1 MSKNIS
7 KNIKNDILEKDLEN
21 LENENELIEAIINNS
36 LIEDVEDIEEEDDEE
51 EEEDIE
57 EGNYIGKNKNTEENK
72 KTNIIIKVNV
82 NSNDSQDCNKEKSF
96 QIYQDIL
103 ENLLIDLFEYHFYE
117 ISQEKKKRLRNKILE
132 SKYHIEFFCIK
143 SNADFSK
150 HVLCILKEK
159 IYELIKYIVNII
171 KKMKENDTIS
181 LKNILKVKNSLNL
194 TGKDIIKIFD
204 KAFQRTQKF
213 DISSV
218 IISLFITNFLSK
230 NFYEKITDEEIEKIM
245 EIDSLEEKD
254 HFEKYIEDCK
264 ISLPIIK
271 EDEKYQEEVKKEN
284 IENKNEIN
292 EKISVDTDN
301 QNNYLIQANNKID
314 KNIKNENIKEKNI
327 INNNESDQN
336 NSKNIEKNKKNYSN
350 LEELMEYING
360 NDNKKKKKKRRKKKS
375 KVANKNHKIE
385 KIENVGIERDI
396 VFENFKSNLINF
408 SDNLNKEIKKI
419 KPIISDAFIEKLKLI
434 N

>member
-327 INNNESDQN
+327 INNNESEQN

>member
-117 ISQEKKKRLRNKILE
+117 ISQEQKKRLRNKILE

-171 KKMKENDTIS
+171 NKMKENDTIS

>member
-132 SKYHIEFFCIK
+132 SKYHIEFFCVK
-143 SNADFSK
+143 LNAIFSK
-150 HVLCILKEK
+150 YILCILKEK

-171 KKMKENDTIS
+171 NKMKENDTIS

-218 IISLFITNFLSK
+218 IISLFITNFLSE
-230 NFYEKITDEEIEKIM
+230 NYYEKITDDEIEKIM

-254 HFEKYIEDCK
+254 LFEKYIEDCK
-264 ISLPIIK
+264 ISLTITK
-271 EDEKYQEEVKKEN
+271 EEEKYQEEIKKEN
-284 IENKNEIN
+284 IGNKNEIN
-292 EKISVDTDN
+292 EKINVDTNN
-301 QNNYLIQANNKID
+301 QNNFSIQSNNKID

-327 INNNESDQN
+327 INNNESEQN
-336 NSKNIEKNKKNYSN
+336 NSKNIEENKQNYSN
-350 LEELMEYING
+350 IEELMEYING

>member
-171 KKMKENDTIS
+171 NKMKENDTIS

>member
-171 KKMKENDTIS
+171 NKMKENDTIS

-327 INNNESDQN
+327 INNNESEQN

>member
-171 KKMKENDTIS
+171 NKMKENDTIS

-264 ISLPIIK
+264 ISLPITK
-271 EDEKYQEEVKKEN
+271 EEEKYQEEVKKEN
-284 IENKNEIN
+284 IENKNKIN
-292 EKISVDTDN
+292 EKISVDYDN
-301 QNNYLIQANNKID
+301 QNNFSIKANNKID

-327 INNNESDQN
+327 INNNESEQN

>member
-264 ISLPIIK
+264 ISLPITK
-271 EDEKYQEEVKKEN
+271 EEEKYQEEVKKEN

-327 INNNESDQN
+327 INNNESEQN